1 LPGAW
6 SRLDVATVVGL
17 SLAAAVLFIPVLAS
31 NRYRAQTV
39 ACRER
44 LNEIGHAL
52 IGYSRTH
59 NGLFPVVNDNG
70 NLARAGVYAV
80 RLRDAGYLP
89 DERVIYCPAVIRDAD
104 ALPVLPA
111 SGALQSADPAEAET
125 MFAAMDGAYGY
136 ALGYVD
142 EGRYRPLRNLD
153 RSTFAVLADSPQ
165 EHGGGGRNHGCG
177 QNVWFED
184 GHAEF
189 LNCCRLSVRDDD
201 LYENDDGFVGAGI
214 GPDDVVIGAATAS
227 PLLMPVGLD
236 ESP

>member
-1 LPGAW
+1 MSDEEWRAFVVARPRPAVL
-6 SRLDVATVVGL
+6 ATVRADGRPH
-17 SLAAAVLFIPVLAS
+17 AAPVWIDVDDGAVWFNTGAE
-31 NRYRAQTV
+31 TV
-39 ACRER
+39 KGR
-44 LNEIGHAL
+44 
-52 IGYSRTH
+52 
-59 NGLFPVVNDNG
+59 